1 MRIHHIAT
9 RADWTAARRS
19 GRYETSTRGRTLAQE
34 GFIHAARPEQVRGV
48 FDAFYADAEEPLV
61 LLTIDTERLDG
72 LGVPWREDPVGDQ
85 TFPHVYAS
93 LPPAAVVAAQP
104 LGPRGTTP
112 PFLTLLVGEMVWRI
126 CLAVGVMVLSG
137 VAGISAA
144 AVWGEQATLP
154 GALAGLLVGAALALL
169 LARRRGR

>member
-9 RADWTAARRS
+9 SADWSAARRS
-19 GRYETSTRGRTLAQE
+19 GRYDTSTRGRTLAQE

-48 FDAFYADAEEPLV
+48 FDSFYADAEEPLV
-61 LLTIDTERLDG
+61 LLTIDTDRLDR

-85 TFPHVYAS
+85 TFPHLYAA

-112 PFLTLLVGEMVWRI
+112 SFLSLFVGEMVWRI
-126 CLAVGVMVLSG
+126 CLAVLVMVVSG
-137 VAGISAA
+137 VAGVSAA
-144 AVWGEQATLP
+144 AVWGERATLP
-154 GALAGLLVGAALALL
+154 GALAGLVLGAALALAV
-169 LARRRGR
+169 ARRRG